1 MFIGTMF
8 GVRFSGR
15 NAMRAPGPIRQVS
28 EVVLGHFLSAGRL
41 RTRQALRLER
51 LRLAIA
57 SVHLAFF
64 EIASA
69 RFRPVIK
76 YATGDNLVPIVII
89 LIR

>member
-1 MFIGTMF
+1 MFIGTML
-8 GVRFSGR
+8 GVRLAGR
-15 NAMRAPGPIRQVS
+15 NAVRAPGPIRQVS

-51 LRLAIA
+51 LCLAIA

-64 EIASA
+64 EITCG

-76 YATGDNLVPIVII
+76 YATGNDFIPIVVI